1 MTDFALRFSRIL
13 AFLLLVSV
21 CRAGMPTPEAGATLV
36 LFNSSYPD
44 APGLAEYYASKR
56 NIPAAQ
62 VIGLPMPVAE
72 EISRAEFDAQIA
84 EPLRQALVAAGFW
97 KLGSLPDGSRGVVDS
112 RIRFLAIIRGVP
124 LKIAPDP
131 SIPPAT
137 NEPNLPPEIT
147 TRNDASVDSELTL
160 LGITGTG
167 VAGFVSNPYFG
178 RLTPVMR
185 NALPAGML
193 LPSRLDAPT
202 PDAVRAMIDDSLMA
216 EREGL
221 WGWGYV
227 DARGITEGGLAQ
239 GDQWLANVVQ
249 AMRAQ
254 GVPVVYDNLPPT
266 FPDGFP
272 MGQAAA
278 YFGWYAGD
286 ACGPFANTTFR
297 FVPGAVAVHIH
308 SFSAA
313 SLRTLTGFWCGPL
326 VLRGAA
332 ATLGNVYEP
341 YLSFT
346 AYLDVFE
353 SRLMDGFTLAES
365 GWMAQPVLSWMSVVV
380 GDPLYRP
387 YAAWRNPQP
396 QALNVWDRYR
406 RIIRRNGGDVLAA
419 ASDLQAAAQAAKSS
433 VFLESLGIV
442 QSEAGMSSEAI
453 TSFDAALALSPDPIT
468 ATRITLELNSAR
480 QAIGEAPLAVPG
492 ISPAPSPAPSPT
504 PSPTASASPAPS
516 IPKPTPPLPPPVP
529 VLPP

>member
-1 MTDFALRFSRIL
+1 MTAFASRFS
-13 AFLLLVSV
+13 LLLALSL
-21 CRAGMPTPEAGATLV
+21 AALTSAWTQPTPEAAATLV
-36 LFNSSYPD
+36 LYNSAYPD
-44 APGLAEYYASKR
+44 SEDLAKYYAGRRK
-56 NIPAAQ
+56 IPDGN
-62 VIGLPMPVAE
+62 VLGLPMPLTE
-72 EISRAEFDAQIA
+72 EIQRSEFDTQIA
-84 EPLRQALVAAGFW
+84 DPLREALVRMGLW
-97 KLGSLPDGSRGVVDS
+97 RIGTLPDGSRGVGDS
-112 RIRFLAIIRGVP
+112 LIRFVAVIRGVP

-131 SIPPAT
+131 AIPPAS

-160 LGITGTG
+160 LGIPTPT
-167 VAGFVSNPYFG
+167 VAGFVANPYFG

-193 LPSRLDAPT
+193 LVSRLDAPT
-202 PDAVRAMIDDSLMA
+202 PDAVRAMIDDTLMA
-216 EREGL
+216 EKEGL

-227 DARGITEGGLAQ
+227 DGRGITDGGLAE

-249 AMRAQ
+249 AQRAQ

-266 FPDGFP
+266 FPAGFP
-272 MGQAAA
+272 MSHAAA

-286 ACGPFANTTFR
+286 ACGPFADPAFR

-346 AYLDVFE
+346 AHLDTFDA
-353 SRLMDGFTLAES
+353 RLMDGFTLAES
-365 GWMAQPVLSWMSVVV
+365 GWMAQPVLSWMSVVI

-387 YAAWRNPQP
+387 YAAWRNPA
-396 QALNVWDRYR
+396 QAPVGPWDQFR
-406 RIIRRNGGDVLAA
+406 RIIRRNGGDTLAA
-419 ASDLQAAAQAAKSS
+419 ASDLRSAAAAAKAPM
-433 VFLESLGIV
+433 FLEALGNV
-442 QSEAGMSSEAI
+442 QAEAGMSSEAI
-453 TSFDAALALSPDPIT
+453 ASYDAALALSPGPVEQ
-468 ATRITLELNSAR
+468 TRILLEINSAR
-480 QAIGEAPLAVPG
+480 QAIGEAPVPVPG
-492 ISPAPSPAPSPT
+492 FPSPT
-504 PSPTASASPAPS
+504 PSPPAAPS
-516 IPKPTPPLPPPVP
+516 PVATPTAPPPTPVPPPPVP